1 MKTKAIESLQ
11 QRLKAKGFNPGAIDA
26 IDGPWTFA
34 AWSAPKRLDLP
45 FRVLSPKKPVARQGW
60 AQITMDL

>member
-1 MKTKAIESLQ
+1 MKRKTIESLQ
-11 QRLKAKGFNPGAIDA
+11 QRLKAKGFNPGPIDG

-45 FRVLSPKKPVARQGW
+45 FRVLSPKKAVGRQGW
-60 AQITMDL
+60 AQITTDL